1 MHTTTTRPQSV
12 TASSARAGQVVSLLA
27 VAFLLFDAVIHVL
40 AIEPVVESF
49 RELGFPE
56 WQSLPI
62 GVLELACLALYAIPR
77 TSVLGAVLLTGYL
90 GGAVCAHFRVESEL
104 FSATLFPVYL
114 GIALWAGLYLRDEK
128 LRALVRGA

>member
-1 MHTTTTRPQSV
+1 MHTTTRPQSV
-12 TASSARAGQVVSLLA
+12 SVSSGRVGQVVSLLA
-27 VAFLLFDAVIHVL
+27 GAFLLFDAVIHVL

-49 RELGFPE
+49 RELGFPA

-62 GVLELACLALYAIPR
+62 GLLELACLALYAIPR

-90 GGAVCAHFRVESEL
+90 GGAVCAHFRVESAL

-114 GIALWAGLYLRDEK
+114 GIALWAGLYLRNEK
-128 LRALVRGA
+128 VRALVRGA